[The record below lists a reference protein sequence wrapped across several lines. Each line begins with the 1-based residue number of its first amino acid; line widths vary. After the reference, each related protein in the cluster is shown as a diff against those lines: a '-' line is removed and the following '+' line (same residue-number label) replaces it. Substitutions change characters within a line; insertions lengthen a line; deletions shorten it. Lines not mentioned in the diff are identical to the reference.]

1 MPGDGLS
8 GPSGSR
14 QHSEQHSRSLPLSPI
29 AVLHCNSLSQRYL
42 PFFYH
47 LQSISSLSL
56 SALGHFPFPLPKG
69 AQRGPLPRSPFKLS
83 PPISSAASSALP
95 ATSTATCLLR
105 AHEALRQSRCTPVHA
120 HARVSTHLHTPTCKH
135 THVCARTPSLTPMST
150 HVHLYA
156 CTHLCKKTHP
166 GSNTSLHALTNP
178 YACTPL
184 QAHPCIHVHVRAHT
198 SMCMHTR
205 GQPCSFA
212 HLSATQPIHT
222 SMLTCTRITTPL
234 HSHMQTATHIHEHTC
249 TSTLLH
255 TRVQSS
261 PRTHPFRCPPVQ
273 PRPCTNPC
281 ADIAAPSLQTP
292 LCMHTYVRDRLCT
305 HMCEHRP

>member
-29 AVLHCNSLSQRYL
+29 AVLHCNSLSQRDL

-105 AHEALRQSRCTPVHA
+105 AHEALRQTRCTPVHA
-120 HARVSTHLHTPTCKH
+120 HATLLLCTPVCNPTHPHKHAHMH
-135 THVCARTPSLTPMST
+135 THHNPFALP
-150 HVHLYA
+150 
-156 CTHLCKKTHP
+156 
-166 GSNTSLHALTNP
+166 HAN
-178 YACTPL
+178 
-184 QAHPCIHVHVRAHT
+184 
-198 SMCMHTR
+198 S
-205 GQPCSFA
+205 
-212 HLSATQPIHT
+212 
-222 SMLTCTRITTPL
+222 
-234 HSHMQTATHIHEHTC
+234 
-249 TSTLLH
+249 
-255 TRVQSS
+255 
-261 PRTHPFRCPPVQ
+261 
-273 PRPCTNPC
+273 
-281 ADIAAPSLQTP
+281 
-292 LCMHTYVRDRLCT
+292 HTYT
-305 HMCEHRP
+305 